1 MVARRARSYYL
12 CCALLM
18 SPFIG
23 TIFERSGALD
33 SAVNPPTI
41 PRSWLPTLHRLPME
55 SFLFGRSSCG
65 VRVDLQRATDQV
77 NIDQTQTS

>member
-33 SAVNPPTI
+33 SAVI
-41 PRSWLPTLHRLPME
+41 LRL
-55 SFLFGRSSCG
+55 FRNGH
-65 VRVDLQRATDQV
+65 
-77 NIDQTQTS
+77 